1 MPRPTDI
8 GVIDLMMGIPKG
20 PGDDSWRRFLGAQL
34 RDQESRETYRF
45 PAEYMYKSLPDQRF
59 SADGAAAVLGEMDR
73 FGVER
78 GMITVSFDDELA
90 VAALKDHPQRFLGAF
105 PVDPNAGMEG
115 VRALRRAVEELGVVA
130 ASAMPSGLNPP
141 VPINDKRF
149 YPLYAACVDLDIP
162 IFVCAGVPGPRI
174 PFAAQEVALIDE
186 VCWYFPELRFVT
198 RHGCEPWV
206 DLAVK
211 LLLKW
216 PNLYYSTSAFAPKYY
231 PRQILDFANTRGAD
245 KVLYAGYF
253 PMGLS
258 LERIFTELDDLP
270 LHDDVWEKFLRTN
283 ALRVLGLDRGGMA

>member
-1 MPRPTDI
+1 MPTDI

-20 PGDDSWRRFLGAQL
+20 PDDNSWRTFLGTQL
-34 RDQESRETYRF
+34 LDKDSQENYRF
-45 PAEYMYKSLPDQRF
+45 PAEYMFKGLPDQRF
-59 SADGAAAVLGEMDR
+59 SSEGAKSVLLEMDR

-78 GMITVSFDDELA
+78 GLITVSPSDEA
-90 VAALKDHPQRFLGAF
+90 ACAALRDHPDRFIGSF
-105 PVDPNAGMEG
+105 PVDPNRGMEG
-115 VRALRRAVEELGVVA
+115 VRELRRAVEELGVIA
-130 ASAMPSGLNPP
+130 ASAMPSGFNPQ

-174 PFAAQEVALIDE
+174 PFAAQDVALIDE
-186 VCWYFPELRFVT
+186 VCWFFPELKFVT
-198 RHGCEPWV
+198 RHGCEPWT

-231 PRQILDFANTRGAD
+231 PTAIIDYANSRGAD

-253 PMGLS
+253 PLGLS
-258 LERIFTELDDLP
+258 LERIFAELP
-270 LHDDVWEKFLRTN
+270 NVGFNDDVWPKFLRGN
-283 ALRVLGLDRGGMA
+283 AIRLLGLKDGA